1 MKTVYYGGEII
12 TMAGEREEY
21 VECVVTQDTKI
32 VYAGSLK
39 EGLEKHGDADKQ
51 VDCTG
56 KCLMPGFID
65 PHIHPSMAAL
75 ILSMDFITPFD
86 WDLPDRVVSGVRTE
100 AEYLARLGDLVASK
114 AKDGWILTWGYHH
127 YFHGKISRQTLDNI
141 CPDRPLLVWHRS
153 FHEIFL
159 NSAALADLECE
170 DEEALKSSPQVE
182 WEDGH
187 FYEKGMELLISG
199 STLFLVL
206 LPLLEAGY
214 KTAVKAVEAGG
225 ITTIA
230 DMLFPMI
237 DETLEVE
244 MCNKILKSSETK
256 FSTYCVPNSMFY
268 KKAAGNHSAA
278 IEKIFEKSESLNSS
292 QVHLYT
298 DHVKVIAD
306 GGFFSLLMQM
316 KDGYTDG
323 HDGEWFTGPEDMEET
338 MRAYWHKDFQIHVH
352 TNGDLAME
360 VVLDIVQKL
369 SEEKS
374 RPLHRTTIEHAG
386 FFTPAQATRLA
397 ELGCVVSANPYYH
410 YVLADKYSEIG
421 LGPAR
426 AETMSPL
433 GLLEQAGVP
442 VALHSDFTMAPA
454 QPLVLAWAAVNRV
467 TAVLNK
473 CNHPELSLSVFTAI
487 RGT

>member
-1 MKTVYYGGEII
+1 
-12 TMAGEREEY
+12 
-21 VECVVTQDTKI
+21 
-32 VYAGSLK
+32 
-39 EGLEKHGDADKQ
+39 
-51 VDCTG
+51 
-56 KCLMPGFID
+56 
-65 PHIHPSMAAL
+65 
-75 ILSMDFITPFD
+75 
-86 WDLPDRVVSGVRTE
+86 
-100 AEYLARLGDLVASK
+100 
-114 AKDGWILTWGYHH
+114 
-127 YFHGKISRQTLDNI
+127 
-141 CPDRPLLVWHRS
+141 
-153 FHEIFL
+153 
-159 NSAALADLECE
+159 
-170 DEEALKSSPQVE
+170 
-182 WEDGH
+182 
-187 FYEKGMELLISG
+187 MELLISG

-268 KKAAGNHSAA
+268 KKTAGNHSAA

-467 TAVLNK
+467 TAVLNR